1 MPSQS
6 LALGL
11 YGTDRATNGAIDLED
26 IPPGDYILAF
36 NDEFSGLSR
45 KQVTA
50 FKVFGCMP

>member
-1 MPSQS
+1 VPSQS